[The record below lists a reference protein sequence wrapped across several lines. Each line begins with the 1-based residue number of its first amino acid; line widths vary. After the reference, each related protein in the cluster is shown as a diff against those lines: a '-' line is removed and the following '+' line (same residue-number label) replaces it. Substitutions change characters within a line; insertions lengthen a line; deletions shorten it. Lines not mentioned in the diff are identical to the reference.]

1 MGLEGVNNINFGYNH
16 PLKTAFKKGLMPEV
30 KFGIYK
36 KPIGKKNV
44 SIEHATPASQG
55 GRLNLANVFLAD
67 RKANNDR
74 GVKPFLEVV
83 TKQMIIDYLRQF
95 INVKNKFVDGML
107 YIKVVCKRFKIN
119 IKEVIGA

>member
-1 MGLEGVNNINFGYNH
+1 MGIGGVSSVNFGYSH

-36 KPIGKKNV
+36 RPINNKNV
-44 SIEHATPASQG
+44 SLEHATPASQG
-55 GRLNLANVFLAD
+55 GRTNLANLFLAD
-67 RKANNDR
+67 RKANNAR

-83 TKQMIIDYLRQF
+83 TKQMIIDYLKQF

-107 YIKVVCKRFKIN
+107 YIKVICKRFSIN
-119 IKEVIGA
+119 IKEVLNV